1 MKILNDKPAL
11 KILELLS
18 DARFVGGAVRDGL
31 LGIHTSDIDIAT
43 SHKPDEVIKILKNN
57 NIKTIPTGIKHGT
70 VTAIINDR
78 SFEITTLRRDIDC
91 DGRHAEVEFTD
102 DWKEDAARRDF
113 TINAISIDK
122 SGKIYDY
129 FSGKKDLEEGVV
141 RFIGNPEERI
151 LEDHLRILRFFRF
164 YSYYGKD
171 EIEPRGFASCKQLAH
186 KLQNISGERIKQEI
200 LKLLSSLNPNNA
212 LNKMQ
217 EAGILD
223 VIFDNKKIRLPITP
237 ILNSERELK
246 TNPDPIVR
254 LSYLLHGNDVEQ
266 IIERFKF
273 SNKQSWLLET
283 LVQNKIL
290 PTSDELSQKKLI
302 KKFGNEVFI
311 KLILLSNALN
321 KNATYKNMM
330 VLSQKWTVP
339 EMPLKGEDLISIGIS
354 PGKKLGELLKLAEE
368 CWENSDFSLKR
379 SDLLKLAQEKS
390 KDNA

>member
-1 MKILNDKPAL
+1 MKILNDKLAL
-11 KILELLS
+11 NILELLGN
-18 DARFVGGAVRDGL
+18 ARFVGGAVRDGL
-31 LGIHTSDIDIAT
+31 LGIHTNDIDIAT
-43 SHKPDEVIKILKNN
+43 SNKPDEVIKILKNN

-78 SFEITTLRRDIDC
+78 SFEITTLRRDTAC
-91 DGRHAEVEFTD
+91 DGRYAKVEFTD
-102 DWKEDAARRDF
+102 DWREDAARRDF

-129 FSGKKDLEEGVV
+129 FGGKKDLEKGIV

-171 EIEPRGFASCKQLAH
+171 EIEPLGFESCKNHAN
-186 KLQNISGERIKQEI
+186 KLQNISGERIKQEM
-200 LKLLSSLNPNNA
+200 LKLLSSTNPNNA

-223 VIFDNKKIRLPITP
+223 VIFDNKKILLPVTP

-254 LSYLLHGNDVEQ
+254 LSYLLHGNNVEQ

-273 SNKQSWLLET
+273 SNKESWLFET

-290 PTSDELSQKKLI
+290 PTPDELSQKKLI
-302 KKFGNEVFI
+302 KRFGNEVFI
-311 KLILLSNALN
+311 KLILLGNALN
-321 KNATYKNMM
+321 KNAAYKNMM
-330 VLSQKWTVP
+330 ELAQKWTVP
-339 EMPLKGEDLISIGIS
+339 EMPLKGEDLISIGIN
-354 PGKKLGELLKLAEE
+354 PGKKLGELLKLTEE
-368 CWENSDFSLKR
+368 CWENSDFTLKK